1 MQKANLEMS
10 THTYI
15 YTYTHIYYGFLL
27 LLFFFSLHTDFICWR
42 GLLTKLLCT
51 PYENRDDWCIAVCLF
66 KGTYY
71 MCEFET
77 QKKEQEK
84 RTMTDKQNEMCY
96 WGWKFEQYVTA
107 GVYYLSII

>member
-1 MQKANLEMS
+1 
-10 THTYI
+10 
-15 YTYTHIYYGFLL
+15 
-27 LLFFFSLHTDFICWR
+27 
-42 GLLTKLLCT
+42 
-51 PYENRDDWCIAVCLF
+51 
-66 KGTYY
+66 

-107 GVYYLSII
+107 GVYYLSIIYVLFMYYLKVYLFSYTADVTPIYAALSNFAVIFHF